1 AVREPGVPAPEAALR
16 RPVVQ
21 RRLAPLPGHRPRPLS
36 GRQGAVAARLPRP
49 PHLQRRLGPVAAVQG
64 LRPRT
69 GARARAG
76 AHPRGSRADPR
87 PARPLR
93 RPGGPLVSTPT
104 RPTVLDY
111 LLRAGDAFIEALE
124 LYGPTVTA
132 ADEARAQRLT
142 DYTHRCARRAAQT
155 AGRDPALLEGA
166 VEVRDMASRTQ
177 ILLNAIHHTHATAV
191 LSDRSGRM
199 AA

>member
-1 AVREPGVPAPEAALR
+1 MSA
-16 RPVVQ
+16 
-21 RRLAPLPGHRPRPLS
+21 
-36 GRQGAVAARLPRP
+36 
-49 PHLQRRLGPVAAVQG
+49 
-64 LRPRT
+64 
-69 GARARAG
+69 
-76 AHPRGSRADPR
+76 
-87 PARPLR
+87 
-93 RPGGPLVSTPT
+93 PT

-142 DYTHRCARRAAQT
+142 DYADRCARRAAQT

-177 ILLNAIHHTHATAV
+177 ILLNAIHHTHATAAPSRPP
-191 LSDRSGRM
+191 LSHAPPILREAQHPLTTPRDRRTV
-199 AA
+199 